1 LGCPGVASS
10 ASSLTSLLKGKTIE
24 DAKKITES
32 GVFNEL
38 GGLPDPKID
47 CIVLERG
54 TGE

>member
-1 LGCPGVASS
+1 VASS

-38 GGLPDPKID
+38 GGLPDLKID
-47 CIVLERG
+47 CIVFERG